1 MLLVE
6 ESHPFPRIPPSIQ
19 RRKAPRIRHSRIPR
33 NRSLLVIELRRLSL
47 AQRYVGSPARIWLA
61 KGGYWGGD
69 HLPNMGTRCRFL
81 ELAAAPEPE
90 SADEGEDNEDEWDGD
105 EAELRV
111 CLVCWRWGI
120 CGWGI
125 CRCLE
130 LRVSTRNYP

>member
-1 MLLVE
+1 M
-6 ESHPFPRIPPSIQ
+6 
-19 RRKAPRIRHSRIPR
+19 
-33 NRSLLVIELRRLSL
+33 
-47 AQRYVGSPARIWLA
+47 GS
-61 KGGYWGGD
+61 GCG
-69 HLPNMGTRCRFL
+69 FL

-90 SADEGEDNEDEWDGD
+90 SADEGEGNEDEWNGD

-111 CLVCWRWGI
+111 RLVCWRWGI